1 LTVAATPIPD
11 VARTDIDRRWRAIR
25 YLAPSMK
32 KTKLKVTKSSI
43 LEMTPSQ
50 TKAVAGGI
58 NNNSAYPCLSYDICT
73 ARHCSALC

>member
-1 LTVAATPIPD
+1 
-11 VARTDIDRRWRAIR
+11 
-25 YLAPSMK
+25 MK

>member
-1 LTVAATPIPD
+1 MPTAA
-11 VARTDIDRRWRAIR
+11 VRTIGADLRWRAIR
-25 YLAPSMK
+25 YLARSMK